1 MDNFSPILFDVL
13 ILVIIFVS
21 IIVSVFRGF
30 IRDLLSILV
39 WISAIAL
46 GVFGATNITPFLSEY
61 ISHIA
66 WLGWAVGIIITII
79 SLFVG
84 SILNN
89 YFIKSLKW
97 GGPSTIDRSLGFL
110 FGLVRGI
117 FLVSLTYISIQ
128 TFLAKESTPYWF
140 KESKLKFLLQNG
152 GNIIIYLLPAQ
163 IDKDLGQMGSLRQNS
178 NSPRVF
184 ELLNL
189 PRLKGQT
196 NASTPGYTSGQRT
209 KLDDKIRNLR

>member
-1 MDNFSPILFDVL
+1 MDNFSPLLFDVL

-117 FLVSLTYISIQ
+117 FLVSLAYISIQ
-128 TFLAKESTPYWF
+128 AFLAKESTPYWF

-163 IDKDLGQMGSLRQNS
+163 IDKDLGELGSFRQNS

-189 PRLKGQT
+189 PKLKGQT
-196 NASTPGYTSGQRT
+196 NASTPGYTSRQRT
-209 KLDDKIRNLR
+209 KLDDTIRNLK